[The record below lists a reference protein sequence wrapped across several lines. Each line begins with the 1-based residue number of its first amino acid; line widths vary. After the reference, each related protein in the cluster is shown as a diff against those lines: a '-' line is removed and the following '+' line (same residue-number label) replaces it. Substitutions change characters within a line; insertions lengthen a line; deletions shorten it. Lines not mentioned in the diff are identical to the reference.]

1 MLPIWLMVVALIFVS
16 CSAPITQRSQKLQ
29 QGMTQAQVK
38 QILGSD
44 YVVKATKPNAEGKT
58 IALWE
63 YMDGSGNIYDLYFK
77 DDSLVQW
84 GTPSSLRTN
93 IDVQGPAS
101 ASAGSQ

>member
-1 MLPIWLMVVALIFVS
+1 MHLIWMAAVALVFAS

-38 QILGSD
+38 ALLGTD

-58 IALWE
+58 ISLWE
-63 YMDGSGNIYDLYFK
+63 YMDSNGNIYDLYFK

-84 GTPSSLRTN
+84 GTPSSLKTN
-93 IDVQGPAS
+93 LDVQGAPAQ
-101 ASAGSQ
+101 GN

>member
-1 MLPIWLMVVALIFVS
+1 MLSIWLMVVAFVFVS

-38 QILGSD
+38 QILGTD

-58 IALWE
+58 ISLWE
-63 YMDGSGNIYDLYFK
+63 YMDGKGNIYDLYFK

-93 IDVQGPAS
+93 LDVQGPS
-101 ASAGSQ
+101 SGPAGQ